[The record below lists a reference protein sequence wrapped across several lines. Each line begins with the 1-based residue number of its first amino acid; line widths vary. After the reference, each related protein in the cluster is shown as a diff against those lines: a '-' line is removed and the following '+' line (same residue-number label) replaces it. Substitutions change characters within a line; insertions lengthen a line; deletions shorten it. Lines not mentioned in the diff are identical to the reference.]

1 MIYTSIGAITPL
13 QALIY
18 SSLGIQSL
26 LKKQSLKH
34 NLIDRD
40 RILVPPNWD
49 SWGKVR
55 VLRDGFD
62 VEAVSDGWSIDID
75 EPIQAL
81 NEDSSDTKIMAAKT
95 EEVKGEDGDDKE
107 GPAISIYE
115 SVIKSPY
122 NQSDYPFRD
131 RSDKGIE
138 VESLDT
144 QDFLASQLET
154 LQQLKVEDDPA
165 GNSKDS
171 RQGLPSRPASYQIQD
186 PERDGKS
193 GEISDGGGTR
203 VNEHI
208 GPVQF
213 NVGGIQVDADDML
226 KKLKVGLH
234 RKNSNLSSRGLNC
247 G

>member
-1 MIYTSIGAITPL
+1 LIYTSIGAISPL

-26 LKKQSLKH
+26 LKKQPLKH
-34 NLIDRD
+34 NVIDRD

-62 VEAVSDGWSIDID
+62 VEAVSDGWSIEID

-81 NEDSSDTKIMAAKT
+81 NGDSSNTKHATPKT
-95 EEVKGEDGDDKE
+95 EGVKDEEGLEKE

-115 SVIKSPY
+115 SVIKSPH
-122 NQSDYPFRD
+122 NQSEYPFRE
-131 RSDKGIE
+131 RKDKGIE
-138 VESLDT
+138 VESLDP
-144 QDFLASQLET
+144 QEFLASQLKV
-154 LQQLKVEDDPA
+154 LQQLTAEDDPA
-165 GNSKDS
+165 GNGNDS
-171 RQGLPSRPASYQIQD
+171 RQGLPSRQTSYQIQES
-186 PERDGKS
+186 ERDGKT
-193 GEISDGGGTR
+193 GEASDAVGTR

-226 KKLKVGLH
+226 KKLKVSLL
-234 RKNSNLSSRGLNC
+234 R
-247 G
+247 